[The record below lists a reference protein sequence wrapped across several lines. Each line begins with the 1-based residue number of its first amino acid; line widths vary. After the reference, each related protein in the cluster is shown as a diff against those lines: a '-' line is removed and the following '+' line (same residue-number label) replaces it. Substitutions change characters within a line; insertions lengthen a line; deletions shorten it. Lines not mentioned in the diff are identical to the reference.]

1 MKSYEYRAFAVAAPD
16 LLNSLPDNTR
26 SCDNLSIFLGKL
38 IIVSMAIFISVLI
51 QLLFY
56 YLFNCF
62 GMLIF
67 TSLFRMLCKA
77 PRAGLDRRHINFNY
91 YYCCYY
97 YCRGDGVSMRLRY

>member
-1 MKSYEYRAFAVAAPD
+1 MKSYGSRCFAVAAPD
-16 LLNSLPDNTR
+16 LWNSVPDNTR

-51 QLLFY
+51 HLLFY

-62 GMLIF
+62 GILIF

-77 PRAGLDRRHINFNY
+77 PRAGLDRRYTNFNY
-91 YYCCYY
+91 YYYCYYY
-97 YCRGDGVSMRLRY
+97 YCRGDSVRMR

>member
-26 SCDNLSIFLGKL
+26 SCDNLSIFLAKL

-51 QLLFY
+51 RLLFY
-56 YLFNCF
+56 YLFHCF

-97 YCRGDGVSMRLRY
+97 YCRGDSVSMRLRY

>member
-62 GMLIF
+62 GMLTISLSSCTIF
-67 TSLFRMLCKA
+67 EAYLINSLQFS
-77 PRAGLDRRHINFNY
+77 
-91 YYCCYY
+91 
-97 YCRGDGVSMRLRY
+97 VS